1 MTNKSLNSRDGRK
14 CKIKVILDPEAGICN
29 GVRRAIEFAE
39 RELQNK
45 ENRHVFVLGD
55 IIHNEPEVE
64 RLSNAGLNTIY
75 NPDLDNLHQSKD
87 DDISDDAVLIRAH
100 GEPPDTFEK
109 LDNLGVKVING
120 TCTVVTRSQKLA
132 RKYHLKGY
140 QVAIVG
146 KHNHPEIVG
155 IIGHTDGEGVII
167 QYDEDLKKLD
177 PDRPTLV
184 MAQTTIDP
192 KWFGSMVEKILNLVK
207 KVEVSETICRFVIRR
222 HLHLPKFATA
232 SDVILVVGGQ
242 KSSNTKMLAATCA
255 SYNPRSYHIV
265 SVEELKREW
274 FKDAK
279 TIGVTGS
286 ASTPSWL
293 LHEFVE
299 TLNQWIERGWPCEEI
314 SGHEQVK

>member
-1 MTNKSLNSRDGRK
+1 MKDKSLKNEDRPEERK
-14 CKIKVILDPEAGICN
+14 CRIEVILDPQAGICN
-29 GVRRAIEFAE
+29 GVRRAIKFAE
-39 RELQNK
+39 RELQNTD
-45 ENRHVFVLGD
+45 NRKVFVLGD

-75 NPDLDNLHQSKD
+75 NPDLDNLPITDGD
-87 DDISDDAVLIRAH
+87 DLSEDAVLIRAH
-100 GEPPDTFEK
+100 GEPPETFDK
-109 LDNLGVKVING
+109 LNKLGVKVING

-132 RKYHLKGY
+132 RKYHLSGY

-167 QYDEDLKKLD
+167 QYDEDLNKLD
-177 PDRPTLV
+177 PDKPTLV

-192 KWFGSMVEKILNLVK
+192 KWFSSMVEKILELVK
-207 KVEVSETICRFVIRR
+207 EVEVSETICRFVIRR
-222 HLHLPKFATA
+222 HLHLPKFASA
-232 SDVILVVGGQ
+232 SDVILVVGGH
-242 KSSNTKMLAATCA
+242 KSSNTKMLAATCQNI
-255 SYNPRSYHIV
+255 NPRSYHIV
-265 SVEELKREW
+265 GINELKREW
-274 FKDAK
+274 FKDAR

-293 LHEFVE
+293 LHEFVK

-314 SGHEQVK
+314 SGK